1 MLLVEASQGLLGQ
14 VGGEGGGDLC
24 AEGML
29 EHQFFSSFADFA
41 IVFVQHG
48 FEQPSELGRK
58 VEFQKVAYVRTK

>member
-1 MLLVEASQGLLGQ
+1 MQRG
-14 VGGEGGGDLC
+14 C
-24 AEGML
+24 WNTN
-29 EHQFFSSFADFA
+29 FFSWFADFA